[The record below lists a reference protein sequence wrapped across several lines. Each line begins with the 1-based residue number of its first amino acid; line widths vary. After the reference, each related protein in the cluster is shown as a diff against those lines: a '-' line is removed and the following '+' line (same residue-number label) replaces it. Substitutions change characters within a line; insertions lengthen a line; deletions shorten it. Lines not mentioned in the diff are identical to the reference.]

1 MCSLDRS
8 AHSVTR
14 ACWRQST
21 AATTPRPGTARPGT
35 ARQRMPH
42 AGGPASDL
50 ESSSDARPLQLEG
63 SFLLAGGERGWAIVA
78 ERADN
83 DLSSFTGR
91 RRPGFEAMVKA
102 MDEDEAEIVI
112 ARPLERLQ
120 RNRHDELKLHEVYKT
135 WRAHRLRLLPGG
147 SAVGVCAHVKPFRR
161 TGQRGSSAQSTL
173 VTHRGVRSTQTEKTH
188 LINPARKSFF
198 GEPSPWSPHR
208 GLRRPGSTGAEPAQG

>member
-1 MCSLDRS
+1 
-8 AHSVTR
+8 
-14 ACWRQST
+14 
-21 AATTPRPGTARPGT
+21 
-35 ARQRMPH
+35 MPH

-63 SFLLAGGERGWAIVA
+63 SFLLAAGERGWTIVA

-112 ARPLERLQ
+112 AWPLERLQ

-147 SAVGVCAHVKPFRR
+147 SAVGSLCTCQNPSVERVSGGLQPSQHSLRIEASDQPRQRR
-161 TGQRGSSAQSTL
+161 
-173 VTHRGVRSTQTEKTH
+173 
-188 LINPARKSFF
+188 LI
-198 GEPSPWSPHR
+198 
-208 GLRRPGSTGAEPAQG
+208 